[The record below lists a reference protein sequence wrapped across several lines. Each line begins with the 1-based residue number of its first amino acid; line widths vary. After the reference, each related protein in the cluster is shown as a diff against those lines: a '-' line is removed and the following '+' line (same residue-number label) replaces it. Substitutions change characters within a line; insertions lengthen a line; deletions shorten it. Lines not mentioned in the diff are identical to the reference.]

1 MGCLYRPGVERAAC
15 TRGGMADNREM
26 HAMLFSA
33 LHLPP
38 LPVVVDLV
46 DRDDH
51 RVKSDC
57 AAESSHSIMA
67 TLIDY
72 SSLAIS
78 KERNNKRM
86 ADQFKLLEAF
96 NEDLQKLDLDGP
108 IEPIYEFYCHHTRL
122 WIATYPVP
130 MSGGTRF
137 KPHDYV
143 VSGDKVHLAMQSYAK
158 SQLYHLT
165 DGKQTLNTASNV
177 AYLDLLRK
185 CAQWTLEAGLRG
197 DEAVGEDQT

>member
-1 MGCLYRPGVERAAC
+1 
-15 TRGGMADNREM
+15 MADNREM

-38 LPVVVDLV
+38 LPAVVDIV

-51 RVKSDC
+51 RVKSDS
-57 AAESSHSIMA
+57 AAESSHSIIA

-72 SSLAIS
+72 CSLAIS
-78 KERNNKRM
+78 KDCNGKRM
-86 ADQFKLLEAF
+86 AEQFRLLGEF
-96 NEDLQKLDLDGP
+96 NEDLQKLDLEGP

-137 KPHDYV
+137 KPPDYV
-143 VSGDKVHLAMQSYAK
+143 VSGDKVHVAMQGYAK

-165 DGKQTLNTASNV
+165 DGKQTLNTAANV
-177 AYLDLLRK
+177 EYLDLLRK

-197 DEAVGEDQT
+197 NEEYGAEEGDQT